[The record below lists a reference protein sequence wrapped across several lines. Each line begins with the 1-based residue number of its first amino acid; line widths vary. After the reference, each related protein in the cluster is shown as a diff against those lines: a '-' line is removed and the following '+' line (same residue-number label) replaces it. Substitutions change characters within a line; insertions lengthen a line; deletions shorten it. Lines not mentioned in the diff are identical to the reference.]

1 MKDMK
6 AINKA
11 IGQISATGKKLDA
24 LIQET
29 AVDVLEHFQTHR
41 DTGLVNRLF
50 LALPKGTRGIALG
63 QWLLRFVAV
72 KVNTNAETKK
82 EQPFVFDAGKV
93 AAMLDGETLT
103 RAGCVMWY
111 DLKPEKALDEVFDV
125 QTAFKAMLRHIERSA
140 KVEHFNY
147 EALKVMAKAVGI
159 SESDV
164 PTKPGL
170 KAKTTDPVKAEE
182 KPTED
187 VLATTPAASL

>member
-6 AINKA
+6 DINKSIA
-11 IGQISATGKKLDA
+11 SIATTGKKLDA
-24 LIQET
+24 LIQST
-29 AVDVLEHFQTHR
+29 AMDVLEHFQVHR

-93 AAMLDGETLT
+93 AAMMAEDTLT
-103 RAGCVMWY
+103 RASVVMWY

-140 KVEHFNY
+140 KVEHFNRD
-147 EALKVMAKAVGI
+147 ALVAFAKVVGVP
-159 SESDV
+159 ESDV

-170 KAKTTDPVKAEE
+170 KAKTTDPVKAEA
-182 KPTED
+182 PAD
-187 VLATTPAASL
+187 VLAVAPL

>member
-1 MKDMK
+1 MKDVK
-6 AINKA
+6 AINKNIAA
-11 IGQISATGKKLDA
+11 IASTGKKLDA
-24 LIQET
+24 LVQST
-29 AVDVLEHFQTHR
+29 AMEVLEHFQTHR

-82 EQPFVFDAGKV
+82 EQPFVFDSAKV
-93 AAMLDGETLT
+93 AAMMAEDTLT
-103 RAGCVMWY
+103 RAAAVMWY

-125 QTAFKAMLRHIERSA
+125 QTAFRAMLRHIERSA
-140 KVEHFNY
+140 EVKHFDA
-147 EALKVMAKAVGI
+147 EALKAMAKAVGI
-159 SESDV
+159 PESDV

-170 KAKTTDPVKAEE
+170 KAKNAVSKETK
-182 KPTED
+182 D